1 MSSII
6 NSAMSGLSAAQAAL
20 STTSNNI
27 SNYTVAGYSR
37 QTTVLAQASSTLQ
50 GNSYYGNGVNIT
62 GVQREYDAFIATQLR
77 GSSANYSAVNT
88 QHSQISNID
97 DLLSTSTTSL
107 STSLQGFFTNL
118 QNVVSNANDPSARQS
133 MLSNA
138 QGLVSQFQTSA
149 QYLNNMQNSV
159 NADVGSSVK
168 QVNTITSQIADLNKQ
183 IGKLSTANGA
193 APNDLLDKRDQ
204 LVNTLNNVV
213 GVTVSQQDGGYTV
226 SMANGLTLVN
236 GDKSHD
242 LVAMPSSSD
251 PTRTTIGYVDK
262 QAGNVEIPE
271 KLITTGS
278 LGGLLAFRTQDLD
291 LAQNQLGQLAAAF
304 TTSFNDVHKQGFDS
318 KGNQGVDFFNIGSPL
333 VVSNNK
339 NSTAASVTAEWTD
352 TSALKATNYN
362 VSFDGTNWSATR
374 ASDSTA
380 VTITQGTDTS
390 GNTTLSFDGLKLTVA
405 GTPAPAAKDSFLVKP
420 VQNVVNDM
428 SVAITSETQ
437 VAAAGAVG
445 GESDNRNAQKLL
457 GLQDAKLVGGN
468 ATLSQAYATLVSSV
482 GNKTSSLATTSDTQK
497 SVVSQLTDR
506 QQSVSGVN
514 LDEEYANLTKYQQ
527 YYMAN
532 AQVLQTASTVFNALI
547 NIR

>member
-1 MSSII
+1 
-6 NSAMSGLSAAQAAL
+6 MSGLSAAQAAL

-37 QTTVLAQASSTLQ
+37 QTTVLAQANSTLQ

-77 GSSANYSAVNT
+77 GSSANYSAVST

-159 NADVGSSVK
+159 NADVDSSIK

-226 SMANGLTLVN
+226 AMANGLTLVN

-318 KGNQGVDFFNIGSPL
+318 KGNQGVDFFNIGSPI
-333 VVSNNK
+333 VVGNSK

-352 TSALKATNYN
+352 TSALKASNYT
-362 VSFDGTNWSATR
+362 VSYDGNNWTATR

-380 VTITQGTDTS
+380 VTITPGTDAS

-420 VQNVVNDM
+420 VQNAINDM
-428 SVAITSETQ
+428 SVAITSESQ

-457 GLQDAKLVGGN
+457 NLQDVKLVGGN
-468 ATLSQAYATLVSSV
+468 ATLSQAYATIVSSV
-482 GNKTSSLATTSDTQK
+482 GNKTSSLETTSTTQK
-497 SVVSQLTDR
+497 SVVSQLTQR

>member
-37 QTTVLAQASSTLQ
+37 QTTVLAQANSTLQ

-77 GSSANYSAVNT
+77 GSSANYSAVST

-159 NADVGSSVK
+159 NADVDSSIK

-226 SMANGLTLVN
+226 AMANGLTLVN

-318 KGNQGVDFFNIGSPL
+318 KGNQGVDFFNIGSPI
-333 VVSNNK
+333 VVGNSK

-352 TSALKATNYN
+352 TSALKASNYT
-362 VSFDGTNWSATR
+362 VSYDGNNWTATR

-380 VTITQGTDTS
+380 VTITPGTDAS

-405 GTPAPAAKDSFLVKP
+405 GTPAPATKDSFLVKP
-420 VQNVVNDM
+420 VQNAINDM
-428 SVAITSETQ
+428 SVAITSESQ

-457 GLQDAKLVGGN
+457 NLQDVKLVGGN
-468 ATLSQAYATLVSSV
+468 ATLSQAYATIVSSV
-482 GNKTSSLATTSDTQK
+482 GNKTSSLETTSTTQK
-497 SVVSQLTDR
+497 SVVSQLTQR

>member
-37 QTTVLAQASSTLQ
+37 QTTVLAQANSTLQ

-77 GSSANYSAVNT
+77 GSSANYSAVST

-159 NADVGSSVK
+159 NADVDSSIK
-168 QVNTITSQIADLNKQ
+168 QANTITSQIADLNKQ

-226 SMANGLTLVN
+226 AMANGLTLVN

-318 KGNQGVDFFNIGSPL
+318 KGNQGVDFFNIGSPI
-333 VVSNNK
+333 VVGNSK

-352 TSALKATNYN
+352 TSALKASNYT
-362 VSFDGTNWSATR
+362 VSYDGNNWTATR

-380 VTITQGTDTS
+380 VTITPGTDAS

-420 VQNVVNDM
+420 VQNAINDM
-428 SVAITSETQ
+428 SVAITSESQ

-457 GLQDAKLVGGN
+457 NLQDVKLVGGN
-468 ATLSQAYATLVSSV
+468 ATLSQAYATIVSSV
-482 GNKTSSLATTSDTQK
+482 GNKTSSLETTSTTQK
-497 SVVSQLTDR
+497 SVVSQLTQR

>member
-37 QTTVLAQASSTLQ
+37 QTTVLAQANSTLQ

-77 GSSANYSAVNT
+77 GSSANYSAVST

-159 NADVGSSVK
+159 NADVDSSIK

-183 IGKLSTANGA
+183 IGKLSTANSA

-226 SMANGLTLVN
+226 AMANGLTLVN

-318 KGNQGVDFFNIGSPL
+318 KGNQGVDFFNIGSPI
-333 VVSNNK
+333 VVGNSK

-352 TSALKATNYN
+352 TSALKASNYT
-362 VSFDGTNWSATR
+362 VSYDGNNWTATR

-380 VTITQGTDTS
+380 VTITAGTDAS

-420 VQNVVNDM
+420 VQNAINDM
-428 SVAITSETQ
+428 SVAITSESQ

-457 GLQDAKLVGGN
+457 NLQDVKLVGGN
-468 ATLSQAYATLVSSV
+468 ATLSQAYATIVSSV
-482 GNKTSSLATTSDTQK
+482 GNKTSSLETTSTTQK
-497 SVVSQLTDR
+497 SVVSQLTQR

>member
-37 QTTVLAQASSTLQ
+37 QTTVLAQANSTLQ

-159 NADVGSSVK
+159 NADVGSSIK

-193 APNDLLDKRDQ
+193 TPNDLLDKRDQ

-226 SMANGLTLVN
+226 AMANGLTLVN

-318 KGNQGVDFFNIGSPL
+318 NGNQGVDFFNIGSPL
-333 VVSNNK
+333 VVSNSK

-380 VTITQGTDTS
+380 VTITPGTDAS

-428 SVAITSETQ
+428 SVAITNESQ

-457 GLQDAKLVGGN
+457 SLQDAKLVGGN
-468 ATLSQAYATLVSSV
+468 ATLSQAYATIVSSV

-497 SVVSQLTDR
+497 SVVSQLTER

>member
-37 QTTVLAQASSTLQ
+37 QTTVLAQANSTLQ

-77 GSSANYSAVNT
+77 GSSANYSAVST

-159 NADVGSSVK
+159 NADVDSSIK
-168 QVNTITSQIADLNKQ
+168 QVNTLTSQIADLNKQ

-226 SMANGLTLVN
+226 AMANGLTLVN

-318 KGNQGVDFFNIGSPL
+318 KGNQGVDFFNIGSPI
-333 VVSNNK
+333 VVGNSK

-352 TSALKATNYN
+352 TSALKASNYT
-362 VSFDGTNWSATR
+362 VSYDGNNWTATR
-374 ASDSTA
+374 ASDSTT
-380 VTITQGTDTS
+380 VTITPGTDAS

-420 VQNVVNDM
+420 VQNAINDM
-428 SVAITSETQ
+428 SVAITSESQ

-457 GLQDAKLVGGN
+457 NLQDVKLVGGN
-468 ATLSQAYATLVSSV
+468 ATLSQAYATIVSSV
-482 GNKTSSLATTSDTQK
+482 GNKTSSLETTSTTQK
-497 SVVSQLTDR
+497 SVVSQLTQR

>member
-37 QTTVLAQASSTLQ
+37 QTTVLAQANSTLQ

-77 GSSANYSAVNT
+77 GSSANYSAVST

-159 NADVGSSVK
+159 NADVDSSIK

-226 SMANGLTLVN
+226 AMANGLTLVN

-318 KGNQGVDFFNIGSPL
+318 KGNPGVDFFNIGSPI
-333 VVSNNK
+333 VVGNSK

-352 TSALKATNYN
+352 TSALKASNYT
-362 VSFDGTNWSATR
+362 VSYDGNNWTATR

-380 VTITQGTDTS
+380 VTITPGTDAS

-420 VQNVVNDM
+420 VQNAINDM
-428 SVAITSETQ
+428 SVAITSESQ

-457 GLQDAKLVGGN
+457 NLQDVKLVGGN
-468 ATLSQAYATLVSSV
+468 ATLSQAYATIVSSV
-482 GNKTSSLATTSDTQK
+482 GNKTSSLETTSTTQK
-497 SVVSQLTDR
+497 SVVSQLTQR

>member
-37 QTTVLAQASSTLQ
+37 QTTVLAQANSTLQ

-77 GSSANYSAVNT
+77 GSSANYSAVST

-159 NADVGSSVK
+159 NADVDSSIK

-226 SMANGLTLVN
+226 AMANGLTLVN

-318 KGNQGVDFFNIGSPL
+318 KGNQGVDFFNIGSPI
-333 VVSNNK
+333 VVGNSK

-352 TSALKATNYN
+352 TSAMKASNYT
-362 VSFDGTNWSATR
+362 VSYDGNNWTATR

-380 VTITQGTDTS
+380 VTITPGTDAS

-420 VQNVVNDM
+420 VQNAINDM
-428 SVAITSETQ
+428 SVAITSESQ

-457 GLQDAKLVGGN
+457 NLQDVKLVGGN
-468 ATLSQAYATLVSSV
+468 ATLSQAYATIVSSV
-482 GNKTSSLATTSDTQK
+482 GNKTSSLETTSTTQK
-497 SVVSQLTDR
+497 SVVSQLTQR

>member
-37 QTTVLAQASSTLQ
+37 QTTVLAQANSTLQ

-77 GSSANYSAVNT
+77 GSSANYSAVST

-97 DLLSTSTTSL
+97 DLLSTSTMSL

-159 NADVGSSVK
+159 NADVDSSIK

-226 SMANGLTLVN
+226 AMANGLTLVN

-318 KGNQGVDFFNIGSPL
+318 KGNQGVDFFNIGSPI
-333 VVSNNK
+333 VVGNSK

-352 TSALKATNYN
+352 TSALKASNYT
-362 VSFDGTNWSATR
+362 VSYDGNNWTATR

-380 VTITQGTDTS
+380 VTITPGTDAS

-420 VQNVVNDM
+420 VQNAINDM
-428 SVAITSETQ
+428 SVAITSESQ

-457 GLQDAKLVGGN
+457 NLQDVKLVGGN
-468 ATLSQAYATLVSSV
+468 ATLSQAYATIVSSV
-482 GNKTSSLATTSDTQK
+482 GNKTSSLETTSTTQK
-497 SVVSQLTDR
+497 SVVSQLTQR

>member
-37 QTTVLAQASSTLQ
+37 QTTVLAQANSTLQ

-77 GSSANYSAVNT
+77 GSSANYSAVST

-159 NADVGSSVK
+159 NADVDSSIK

-213 GVTVSQQDGGYTV
+213 GVTVSQQDGVYTV
-226 SMANGLTLVN
+226 AMANGLTLVN

-318 KGNQGVDFFNIGSPL
+318 KGNQGVDFFNIGSPI
-333 VVSNNK
+333 VVGNSK

-352 TSALKATNYN
+352 TSALKASNYT
-362 VSFDGTNWSATR
+362 VSYDGSNWTATR

-380 VTITQGTDTS
+380 VTITPGTDAS

-420 VQNVVNDM
+420 VQNAINDM
-428 SVAITSETQ
+428 SVAITSESQ

-457 GLQDAKLVGGN
+457 NLQDVKLVGGN
-468 ATLSQAYATLVSSV
+468 ATLSQAYATIVSSV
-482 GNKTSSLATTSDTQK
+482 GNKTSSLETTSTTQK
-497 SVVSQLTDR
+497 SVVSQLTQR